1 MAKSKQYI
9 PENYSYGMNH
19 EYVDLGL
26 SVKWA
31 TCNLGAYLPEE
42 PGDYFAF
49 GETAPGQHFDSE
61 LYTPPCM
68 EIAGS
73 VRDMARA
80 NWGEPWRLPSK
91 EEFQELIDRCE
102 WRCINKEPCSGYIV
116 TSKVNGNSIF
126 LPAAGY
132 KWWAPFDGCE
142 SAEDFTP
149 QLENFGSAGNYW
161 SSAANGCHAC
171 ALIFEAAEVCLSE
184 TGGDSGFS
192 VRPVKDSV

>member
-1 MAKSKQYI
+1 MAMNKQYT
-9 PENYSYGMNH
+9 PENYSYGMDH
-19 EYVDLGL
+19 AYIDLGL

-49 GETAPGQHFDSE
+49 GETKAGIIDSE
-61 LYTPPCM
+61 LYTHPCV

-73 VRDMARA
+73 GRDMARA
-80 NWGEPWRLPSK
+80 NWGAPWRLPSK

-102 WRCINKEPCSGYIV
+102 WRWTVKGSCRGYLA

>member
-1 MAKSKQYI
+1 MAMNKQYT
-9 PENYSYGMNH
+9 PENYSYGMDH
-19 EYVDLGL
+19 EYIDLGL

-49 GETAPGQHFDSE
+49 GETKAGIIDSE
-61 LYTPPCM
+61 LYTHPCV

-73 VRDMARA
+73 GRDMARA
-80 NWGEPWRLPSK
+80 NWGAPWRLPSK

-102 WRCINKEPCSGYIV
+102 WRWTVKGSCRGYLA

-192 VRPVKDSV
+192 VRPVKDTL

>member
-1 MAKSKQYI
+1 MAMNKQYT
-9 PENYSYGMNH
+9 PENYSYGMDH

-49 GETAPGQHFDSE
+49 GETKAGIIDSE
-61 LYTPPCM
+61 LYTHPCV

-73 VRDMARA
+73 GRDMARA
-80 NWGEPWRLPSK
+80 NWGAPWRLPSK
-91 EEFQELIDRCE
+91 EEFQVLIDRCE
-102 WRCINKEPCSGYIV
+102 WRWTVIGSSHGYLA
-116 TSKVNGNSIF
+116 TSKINGKSIF

-132 KWWAPFDGCE
+132 KWWAPFDGYE
-142 SAEDFTP
+142 SAEDFSP
-149 QLENFGSAGNYW
+149 QLEDFGSAGNYW

-184 TGGDSGFS
+184 AGGDSGFS
-192 VRPVKDSV
+192 VRPVKDTL

>member
-1 MAKSKQYI
+1 MAMNKQYT
-9 PENYSYGMNH
+9 PENYSYGMDH
-19 EYVDLGL
+19 EYIDLGL

-49 GETAPGQHFDSE
+49 GETKAGIIDSE
-61 LYTPPCM
+61 LYTHPCV

-73 VRDMARA
+73 GRDMARA
-80 NWGEPWRLPSK
+80 NWGAPWRLPSK

-102 WRCINKEPCSGYIV
+102 WRWTVKGSCRGYLA

>member
-1 MAKSKQYI
+1 MAKNKQYT
-9 PENYSYGMNH
+9 PENYSYGMDH

-42 PGDYFAF
+42 LGDYFAF
-49 GETAPGQHFDSE
+49 GETKAGIIDSE
-61 LYTPPCM
+61 LYTHPCV

-73 VRDMARA
+73 GRDMARA
-80 NWGEPWRLPSK
+80 NWGAPWRLPSK

-102 WRCINKEPCSGYIV
+102 WRWTVKGSSHGYIV

-149 QLENFGSAGNYW
+149 CLEEFGISGNYW
-161 SSAANGCHAC
+161 SSMG
-171 ALIFEAAEVCLSE
+171 
-184 TGGDSGFS
+184 SGRDCNAVHLLFDASKSGIAYYPGAYGLS
-192 VRPVKDSV
+192 VRPVRN